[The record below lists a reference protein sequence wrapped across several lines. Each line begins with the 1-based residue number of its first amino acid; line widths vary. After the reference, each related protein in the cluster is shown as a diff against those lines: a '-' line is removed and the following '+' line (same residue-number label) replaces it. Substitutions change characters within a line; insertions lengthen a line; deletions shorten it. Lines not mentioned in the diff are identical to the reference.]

1 MLLRFESNG
10 SHRHRRVTLSD
21 SSLQQARAALRADLR
36 RARRS
41 ISGAERAR
49 CARRVTLFADRTGLL
64 HPALRIGLYLALPE
78 ELDTAALL
86 ALARRRG
93 CRIFLPRI
101 DAAPDSRSMQ
111 FVGYGARVRHNRFGI
126 PEPRGAALPSARLLD
141 VLFVPLVGFD
151 RRGNRLGMG
160 GGYYDRALAF
170 THASAPGARP
180 LLVGLAYALQQFDRI
195 ERAAHDVP
203 LDMVITERAIVHC
216 GRVRTLR

>member
-1 MLLRFESNG
+1 M
-10 SHRHRRVTLSD
+10 TLSD
-21 SSLQQARAALRADLR
+21 SSLQQSRAALRADLR

-41 ISGAERAR
+41 ISSAERAR

-64 HPALRIGLYLALPE
+64 HPALRIGLYLSLPE
-78 ELDTAALL
+78 ELDTGALL

-93 CRIFLPRI
+93 CRIYLPRI
-101 DAAPDSRSMQ
+101 DAARESRSMQ
-111 FVGYGARVRHNRFGI
+111 FVGYGTRVRHNRFGI
-126 PEPRGAALPSARLLD
+126 PEPRGAALASARLLD
-141 VLFVPLVGFD
+141 VLFIPLVGFD

-170 THASAPGARP
+170 TLASAPGARP
-180 LLVGLAYALQQFDRI
+180 LLVGLAYALQQLDRI

-203 LDMVITERAIVHC
+203 LDMVITERSVVHC

>member
-1 MLLRFESNG
+1 M
-10 SHRHRRVTLSD
+10 TLSD
-21 SSLQQARAALRADLR
+21 SSLQRSRAALRADLR

-41 ISGAERAR
+41 ISSAERAR
-49 CARRVTLFADRTGLL
+49 CARRVTLFADRSGLL
-64 HPALRIGLYLALPE
+64 HPALRVGLYLSLPE
-78 ELDTAALL
+78 ELQTGALL

-93 CRIFLPRI
+93 CRIYLPRI
-101 DAAPDSRSMQ
+101 DAAPESRSMQ
-111 FVGYGARVRHNRFGI
+111 FVGYGTRVRHNRFGI

-141 VLFVPLVGFD
+141 VLFIPLVGFD

-170 THASAPGARP
+170 TRASAPGARP

-216 GRVRTLR
+216 GRMRTLR

>member
-1 MLLRFESNG
+1 M
-10 SHRHRRVTLSD
+10 TLSD
-21 SSLQQARAALRADLR
+21 SSLQQARAALRAALR

-41 ISGAERAR
+41 ISGTERAR
-49 CARRVTLFADRTGLL
+49 CARRVTLFADRSGLL

-93 CRIFLPRI
+93 CRIYLPRI
-101 DAAPDSRSMQ
+101 DAAPESRSMQ
-111 FVGYGARVRHNRFGI
+111 FVSFGARVRHNRFGI

-170 THASAPGARP
+170 THASAPNARP

-216 GRVRTLR
+216 GRMRTLR

>member
-1 MLLRFESNG
+1 M
-10 SHRHRRVTLSD
+10 TLSD
-21 SSLQQARAALRADLR
+21 SSLQQARAALRAALR

-41 ISGAERAR
+41 ISGTERAR
-49 CARRVTLFADRTGLL
+49 CARRVTLFADRSGLL

-93 CRIFLPRI
+93 CRIYLPRI
-101 DAAPDSRSMQ
+101 DAAPESRSMQ
-111 FVGYGARVRHNRFGI
+111 FVSFGARVRHNRFGI

-170 THASAPGARP
+170 THASAPNARP